1 MDGWMDGL
9 SNLEKILRF
18 LKIFFLVFQCVAF
31 HDISP
36 QAPTHILVVPKKPVP
51 QLSQAED
58 DDKLVSMI

>member
-1 MDGWMDGL
+1 MDWVGCIL
-9 SNLEKILRF
+9 EFSNLE
-18 LKIFFLVFQCVAF
+18 KIFFLVFQCVAF

-36 QAPTHILVVPKKPVP
+36 QAPTHILVVPKKPVA